1 MQKTIDLVKR
11 QWHEWTIFK
20 SSQRLL
26 QVPNKVSHLETKVL
40 QPARASITLVSHLL
54 RIGRVLTRLEPEFR
68 LQRFFGGGSTSG
80 SGFRLNRLAK
90 GIYKFLT
97 I

>member
-1 MQKTIDLVKR
+1 MQETIDLVKG

-26 QVPNKVSHLETKVL
+26 QVPNKVPHKKTKVL
-40 QPARASITLVSHLL
+40 QPARALITLVSHLL
-54 RIGRVLTRLEPEFR
+54 RNGRVLTRLEVR

-80 SGFRLNRLAK
+80 SGFHLNLPAK
-90 GIYKFLT
+90 GNY
-97 I
+97 